1 MERAMA
7 SDDPDD
13 GSLFSR
19 ALRETLDTVVA
30 PVVRDALIHD
40 ALVLSGLERLPADRA
55 TLYRFARN
63 ELRHVTERALGV
75 ELAETIAEEIL
86 RVTQAI
92 PSRFPPPAAPASQ
105 HAASTRPR
113 SSTPALRRTPT
124 PGIVTRRTAPFG
136 TPAARSTPPHA
147 TQPPATGPR
156 RSTPLSLRSWRSD
169 GSAPAETAESEPD
182 SQVRPQGETAA
193 VVLLASDDREIAE
206 SFARLFGARATV
218 KIVAGTLDFVRHLD
232 HAVDRRLVVL
242 LDGKGPSIRPSVLA
256 VLLEDMPQVHVIVFR
271 AASATMEVP
280 LSSSPTSSR
289 WIVYGEPASL
299 ERVAEECLELALP
312 GRLP

>member
-1 MERAMA
+1 MA

-92 PSRFPPPAAPASQ
+92 PSRFPPPASPPSQ
-105 HAASTRPR
+105 HAPSTRPR
-113 SSTPALRRTPT
+113 SSTPALRRTPA

-136 TPAARSTPPHA
+136 TPTARSTPPHA
-147 TQPPATGPR
+147 THPPATGPR
-156 RSTPLSLRSWRSD
+156 TPTPLSLRSWRSD
-169 GSAPAETAESEPD
+169 GSAPAAAAAASEPD
-182 SQVRPQGETAA
+182 SQVRPQGDAA
-193 VVLLASDDREIAE
+193 PVVLLASDDREIAE
-206 SFARLFGARATV
+206 SFARLFGGRATV
-218 KIVAGTLDFVRHLD
+218 RTVAGTLDFVRHLD
-232 HAVDRRLVVL
+232 HAVDRQLVVL

-271 AASATMEVP
+271 AASATVEVP

-299 ERVAEECLELALP
+299 ERVAEECLELASP